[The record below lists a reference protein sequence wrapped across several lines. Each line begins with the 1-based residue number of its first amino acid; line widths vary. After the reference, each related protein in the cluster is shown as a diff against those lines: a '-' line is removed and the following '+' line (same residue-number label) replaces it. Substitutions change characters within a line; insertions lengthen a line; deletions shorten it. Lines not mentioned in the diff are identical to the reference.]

1 MTEINNSENEEFIR
15 DNEKKTRLLFLL
27 SFVISN
33 KEYASTLKLLA
44 PVLKKSIAKLPTPAE
59 FKAVSNL
66 KPHTHNTPLSA
77 TFCLHKD
84 CLPQTTRRGLFA
96 FIQVYAIA
104 NVVEVVVRLP
114 KLFRRKASLNQILKK
129 VSLYSSTRCALSIAS
144 YAIIYKSLFRF
155 FTRLFD
161 PLLRPPPSSS
171 LIVNDVVCS
180 PLVPPFLAGLL
191 AGPTLLIDNV
201 QSRRILI
208 AVFMLSKSL
217 QYTYHALRQNG
228 IIPRMPWWWGSWLL
242 FPISSAQLI
251 YAYLLHPDIFPKN
264 YDKFITSRSTTY
276 VNPKPSDFSDA
287 MPWPIGREIVD
298 RIGILA
304 SLYYPEFY
312 SSKLHGRDVP
322 PLPDNLKPIQPVLEI
337 AHPAHSKM
345 LCAMLHHEEPSCL
358 VTYTKFIAKEG
369 IDALK
374 FMGIVYTISL
384 ILSGKSRPNGGITTI
399 LSYAIPEI
407 FKGATFIT
415 MAIATSWALFCG
427 FQKILPNKFMP
438 ISRFYLNGFIG
449 GMWILVEKPNRRLD
463 IGMYSLRLSIETL
476 WKLLVKQGKVR
487 NIRNGEAIYF
497 SLAMAFIMAIR
508 KNQPKSITSP
518 YIRFALSRLL
528 GE

>member
-1 MTEINNSENEEFIR
+1 
-15 DNEKKTRLLFLL
+15 
-27 SFVISN
+27 
-33 KEYASTLKLLA
+33 
-44 PVLKKSIAKLPTPAE
+44 
-59 FKAVSNL
+59 
-66 KPHTHNTPLSA
+66 
-77 TFCLHKD
+77 
-84 CLPQTTRRGLFA
+84 
-96 FIQVYAIA
+96 
-104 NVVEVVVRLP
+104 
-114 KLFRRKASLNQILKK
+114 
-129 VSLYSSTRCALSIAS
+129 
-144 YAIIYKSLFRF
+144 
-155 FTRLFD
+155 
-161 PLLRPPPSSS
+161 
-171 LIVNDVVCS
+171 
-180 PLVPPFLAGLL
+180 
-191 AGPTLLIDNV
+191 
-201 QSRRILI
+201 
-208 AVFMLSKSL
+208 MLSKSL

-287 MPWPIGREIVD
+287 MPWPVGREIVD

-476 WKLLVKQGKVR
+476 WKLLVKKGKVR

-497 SLAMAFIMAIR
+497 SLAMGFIMAIR